1 MKQNPLDYGAFIQD
15 RNGQYKTIR
24 PASECEILAQ
34 ARKIL
39 ESRVRGNPLES
50 PDAATDYLRMQL
62 AGYDREMFGC
72 LFLDTRHNV
81 IAFEILFQGTI
92 DSATVHPREIVKR
105 ALELN
110 AAAIIISHNHPSG
123 TPEPS
128 QADTA
133 ITKRITDAC
142 SLIDVRVL
150 DHIVIATGGTASLAA
165 RGLL

>member
-1 MKQNPLDYGAFIQD
+1 MKQNPLDFGAFIHD
-15 RNGQYKTIR
+15 GNGQYETVR
-24 PASECEILAQ
+24 PASETEILAQ
-34 ARKIL
+34 ARQIL
-39 ESRVRGNPLES
+39 ESRVRGNPVEN

-62 AGYDREMFGC
+62 ADYEREMFGC

-92 DSATVHPREIVKR
+92 DSATVHPREVVKR
-105 ALELN
+105 ALGLN

-133 ITKRITDAC
+133 ITRRIVEAC
-142 SLIDVRVL
+142 RLVDIRVL
-150 DHIVIATGGTASLAA
+150 DHIVVATAGAVSLAS
-165 RGLL
+165 RGLV